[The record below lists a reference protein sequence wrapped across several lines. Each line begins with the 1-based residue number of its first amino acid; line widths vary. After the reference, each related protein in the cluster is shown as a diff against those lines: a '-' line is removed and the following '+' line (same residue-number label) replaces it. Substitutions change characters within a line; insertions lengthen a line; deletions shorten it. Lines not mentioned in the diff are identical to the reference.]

1 MQHCSKLYLAR
12 AEVNILT
19 GFMMELH
26 RAYLVSARYLTT
38 RDRLKH
44 IGHHRDRCKSI
55 VEKTID
61 TE

>member
-1 MQHCSKLYLAR
+1 MHDAASFIAV

-26 RAYLVSARYLTT
+26 LLTRAYLVSAWYLTT

-55 VEKTID
+55 V
-61 TE
+61 